1 MHKTIK
7 KAIAGIS
14 ALAMTAAMS
23 ATTIPAFASEY
34 EALDAQEYV
43 NSFEDSET
51 RAVAQYCLDNGLS
64 LDETMSMMD
73 TYQKGLE
80 LIASRNDSA
89 NDGIALTST
98 KIDVTI
104 NDTFYNGTRIA
115 QTPHRGLILVK
126 DRTASMKCAI
136 EITWLAENVFYD
148 VDNLQ
153 YTVLDDYGKSVY
165 ANVINN
171 KEDKDDDDE
180 EEDDDELNCLSIS
193 GRIPKKSDVKG
204 QIGCLVSF
212 PIELG
217 AKARSE
223 AQVKNSLIMDAS
235 GCTSTNGKDSELE
248 LHTYALGDF
257 DHNGIVDEADSAY
270 LMKFATSYDID
281 FHYKGVSVDVAG
293 AVNLM
298 AADANEDG
306 VLDISDVAKVNKWI
320 NQ

>member
-14 ALAMTAAMS
+14 ALAMTVAMS

-34 EALDAQEYV
+34 EAIDAQEYV

-126 DRTASMKCAI
+126 DRTAAMRCAI

-148 VDNLQ
+148 VDNVE
-153 YTVLDDYGKSVY
+153 YTVLDDYGKSVH
-165 ANVINN
+165 ADVIPDDHNVF
-171 KEDKDDDDE
+171 
-180 EEDDDELNCLSIS
+180 NCFSIS

-204 QIGCLVSF
+204 KIGCLVSF

-270 LMKFATSYDID
+270 LMKFVTSYDID

>member
-126 DRTASMKCAI
+126 DRTAAMRCAI

-148 VDNLQ
+148 VDNVE

-165 ANVINN
+165 ADVIPDDHNVF
-171 KEDKDDDDE
+171 
-180 EEDDDELNCLSIS
+180 NCFSIG

-204 QIGCLVSF
+204 QIGCLISF
-212 PIELG
+212 PIEIG
-217 AKARSE
+217 AKAKSE
-223 AQVKNSLIMDAS
+223 AKIKNSLFMDAS

-270 LMKFATSYDID
+270 LMKFVTSYDID

>member
-14 ALAMTAAMS
+14 ALAMTVAMS

-34 EALDAQEYV
+34 EAIDAQEYV

-126 DRTASMKCAI
+126 DRTAAMRCAI

-148 VDNLQ
+148 VDNVE
-153 YTVLDDYGKSVY
+153 YTVLDDYGKSVH
-165 ANVINN
+165 ADVIPDDHNVF
-171 KEDKDDDDE
+171 
-180 EEDDDELNCLSIS
+180 NCFSIS

-270 LMKFATSYDID
+270 LMKFVTSYDID

>member
-1 MHKTIK
+1 MRVSFLRF
-7 KAIAGIS
+7 AWQ
-14 ALAMTAAMS
+14 

-34 EALDAQEYV
+34 EAIDAQEYV

-126 DRTASMKCAI
+126 DRTAAMRCAI

-148 VDNLQ
+148 VDNVE
-153 YTVLDDYGKSVY
+153 YTVLDDYGKSVH
-165 ANVINN
+165 ADVIPDDHNVF
-171 KEDKDDDDE
+171 
-180 EEDDDELNCLSIS
+180 NCFSIS

-270 LMKFATSYDID
+270 LMKFVTSYDID

>member
-34 EALDAQEYV
+34 EAIDAQEYV

-126 DRTASMKCAI
+126 DRTAAMRCAI
-136 EITWLAENVFYD
+136 EITWLDENVFYD

-153 YTVLDDYGKSVY
+153 YTVLDDYGKNIH

-171 KEDKDDDDE
+171 KDEDDDDF
-180 EEDDDELNCLSIS
+180 NCLSIG
-193 GRIPKKSDVKG
+193 GRISKKSDVKG

-270 LMKFATSYDID
+270 LMKFVTSYDID

-306 VLDISDVAKVNKWI
+306 VLDISDVVKVNKWI